1 MKVVGIDLS
10 GPRNYADTCL
20 VSFEERGNALHLL
33 DVYQG
38 ATDEQILEAI
48 KKLGNKERILIGIDA
63 PLSYNSTGGDRP
75 SDKSLRDHIKEKKG
89 GGVGI
94 MPPTMTKMIY
104 LTLRGISLAR
114 LLGTLKPEF
123 DLQIAEVHPGA
134 CMLLRDA
141 PVEDVRNFKRDEVA
155 RAHLLRWLGE
165 NGLNGIGK
173 QETISDH
180 YVAACAAALGAWE
193 WGGEN
198 SQWIFKANPPHHPYD
213 FAC

>member
-20 VSFEERGNALHLL
+20 VSFEKRGNELVLL
-33 DVYQG
+33 DVLEG
-38 ATDEQILEAI
+38 TTDEQIFEAI
-48 KKLGNKERILIGIDA
+48 KKLGNNERIVIGIDA

-75 SDKSLRDHIKEKKG
+75 SDKALRDHIKEKKG

-94 MPPTMTKMIY
+94 MPPTMTKMVY
-104 LTLRGISLAR
+104 LTLRGISLAH
-114 LLGTLKPEF
+114 LLETLKPEF
-123 DLQIAEVHPGA
+123 DLHIVEVHPGA

-141 PVEDVRNFKRDEVA
+141 PIDDIRNFKRDEQA
-155 RAHLLRWLGE
+155 RAHLLRWLAG
-165 NGLNGIGK
+165 NGPKGIRE
-173 QETISDH
+173 QERISDH

-193 WGGEN
+193 WGRGN
-198 SQWIFKANPPHHPYD
+198 SKWIFRANLPYHPYD